1 MSTKEPDI
9 KQTANNQMQGVT
21 PWKKVKVLL
30 WLGETTNQVSTEAG
44 QGKRDKILELGGLR
58 DNTVKDLPGNSK

>member
-21 PWKKVKVLL
+21 PWKKVKALL

-44 QGKRDKILELGGLR
+44 QRKKDKISELGGLR
-58 DNTVKDLPGNSK
+58 